1 MLMHCHLHTVC
12 NNQQPAMLS
21 LFFLCFSLLHDSEL
35 SSAIHLEGSRLSIE
49 ELIFII
55 LLRWTSKVF
64 LF

>member
-1 MLMHCHLHTVC
+1 
-12 NNQQPAMLS
+12 MLS

-35 SSAIHLEGSRLSIE
+35 SSTIHLEGGRLSIE